1 MEEVA
6 TILDFEK
13 VFVPVT
19 FVTFSHRNTW
29 AIPIAV
35 FCFCFLVCMG
45 MEEDVRGQ
53 EEVQQ

>member
-29 AIPIAV
+29 TIPIAV

-45 MEEDVRGQ
+45 MEEDARGQ